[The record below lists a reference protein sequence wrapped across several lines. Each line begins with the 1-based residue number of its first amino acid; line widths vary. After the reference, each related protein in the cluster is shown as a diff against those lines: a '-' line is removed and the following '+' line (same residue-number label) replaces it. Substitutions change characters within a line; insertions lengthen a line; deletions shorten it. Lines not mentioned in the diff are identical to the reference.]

1 MKKILVNEPFLNG
14 NEKKYLNECIDSGWI
29 SSEGP
34 FVTKLE
40 EQFAAYVGRRFGIA
54 VSSGSGALDIAVSC
68 LDLKI
73 GDEVI
78 LPTFT
83 IISCAASVVRSGAIP
98 VVVDCY
104 PDTWNIDISQ
114 IEAKITSRTKA
125 IMAVHIYG
133 LPIDM
138 DPLLELAHKYGL
150 AIIEDAAEMHGQTY
164 RNRPCGSF
172 GEISIF
178 SFYANKNI
186 STGEGGIIFTDDESL
201 ATRCRSLRNLC
212 MQTEQRFFH
221 HELGWNYRMS
231 NLQAAVGVAQL
242 ERLDELVSRKRQIG
256 RYYTEQLKN
265 IETLQL
271 PIPHTAYAENI
282 YWSYCVVLADEVH
295 IDAKEMMYRLGE
307 RKIGTRPFF
316 WPMHLQPVFLN
327 MGLFSDI
334 SCPVAERISQRGFYL
349 PSGGTLTDFQIEY
362 IVDIFK
368 EILSSLGYE

>member
-1 MKKILVNEPFLNG
+1 MKKILVNEPCLNG
-14 NEKKYLNECIDSGWI
+14 NEKKYLNECIDSGWV

-34 FVTKLE
+34 FVTRLE
-40 EQFAAYVGRRFGIA
+40 EQFAAYVDRRFGIA
-54 VSSGSGALDIAVSC
+54 VSSGSGALDIAIAC
-68 LDLKI
+68 LDLSSD
-73 GDEVI
+73 DEVI

-83 IISCAASVVRSGAIP
+83 IISCAAAVVRSGAIP
-98 VVVDCY
+98 VVVDCC
-104 PDTWNIDISQ
+104 PDTWNIDISK
-114 IEAKITSRTKA
+114 IEEKITSRTKA

-133 LPIDM
+133 LPVDM
-138 DPLLELAHKYGL
+138 DPLLALAHKYHL

-164 RNRPCGSF
+164 KNRPCGSF

-186 STGEGGIIFTDDESL
+186 TTGEGGIIFTNDESL
-201 ATRCRSLRNLC
+201 AKRCRSLRNLC

-242 ERLDELVSRKRQIG
+242 ERLDEFVSRKRQIG
-256 RYYTEQLKN
+256 KYYTELLKN
-265 IETLQL
+265 VECLQL
-271 PIPHTAYAENI
+271 PIAQTTYSENI
-282 YWSYCVVLADEVH
+282 YWSYSIVLRDEIN

-316 WPMHLQPVFLN
+316 WPMHLQPVFVN
-327 MGLFSDI
+327 MGLFSST
-334 SCPVAERISQRGFYL
+334 SCPVAERIAQRGFYL
-349 PSGGTLTDFQIEY
+349 PSGGALTDVQIEY

-368 EILSSLGYE
+368 EILFSLGYE

>member
-1 MKKILVNEPFLNG
+1 MNQIFVNEPLLNG

-40 EQFAAYVGRRFGIA
+40 EDFAAYVGRRFGIA
-54 VSSGSGALDIAVSC
+54 VSSGSGALDIAVAC
-68 LDLKI
+68 LGI
-73 GDEVI
+73 NSGDEVI

-98 VVVDCY
+98 VVVDCC
-104 PDTWNIDISQ
+104 PDTYNIDISK

-133 LPIDM
+133 LPVDM
-138 DPLLELAHKYGL
+138 DPLLELAHKYHL

-164 RNRPCGSF
+164 KNRPCGSF
-172 GEISIF
+172 GEVSIF

-186 STGEGGIIFTDDESL
+186 TTGEGGIIFTDDESL
-201 ATRCRSLRNLC
+201 AERCRSLRNLC
-212 MQTEQRFFH
+212 MQTKQRFFH

-242 ERLDELVSRKRQIG
+242 ERLDKLVSRKRQIG
-256 RYYTEQLKN
+256 RYYTKLLKDV
-265 IETLQL
+265 ECLQL
-271 PIPHTAYAENI
+271 PIPHTTYAENI
-282 YWSYCVVLADEVH
+282 YWSYCILLRDEVV

-307 RKIGTRPFF
+307 KKIGTRPFF
-316 WPMHLQPVFLN
+316 WPMHLQPVFLD
-327 MGLFSDI
+327 MGFFSDTSCSVSEKI
-334 SCPVAERISQRGFYL
+334 SRRGFYL
-349 PSGGTLTDFQIEY
+349 PSGGALTDLQIEQ
-362 IVDIFK
+362 IVDVFK
-368 EILSSLGYE
+368 GILLDLDNQ